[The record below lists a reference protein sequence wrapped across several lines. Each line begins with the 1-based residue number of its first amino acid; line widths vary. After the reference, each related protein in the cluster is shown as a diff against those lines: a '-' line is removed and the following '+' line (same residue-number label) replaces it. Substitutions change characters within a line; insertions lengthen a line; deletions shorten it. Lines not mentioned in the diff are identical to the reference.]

1 MVSRRQALAG
11 FGGFVLGT
19 AVAPLISKV
28 KAALP
33 KGNPESWVPHKLDP
47 EECAQVAYEGYWE
60 EGRGCGFGAFK
71 GIIGVMGTR
80 YGEPCSSFPVW
91 MMSYA
96 SAGIGKWGT
105 VCGALNSAA
114 AALGLFYEKKGLE
127 ELIDTLFIW
136 YETTALPEFIPK
148 NPKVN
153 VEIKQVVTPSVL
165 CHVTLS
171 RWCWETGHLIGS
183 RERAERCSRVVSD
196 VARKAAELLNAKIDN
211 RTPAGLLASDH
222 QYCSKCHS
230 EGKDAD
236 FVRGKMVCG
245 LCHRGTLTNKF
256 LDHSK

>member
-11 FGGFVLGT
+11 FGGFLLGT
-19 AVAPLISKV
+19 AVPALISKV
-28 KAALP
+28 KAVSG
-33 KGNPESWVPHKLDP
+33 KGKPESWAPRKLVP

-80 YGEPCSSFPVW
+80 YGEPCSSFPLW

-114 AALGLFYEKKGLE
+114 AALGLFYEKRDLE

-136 YETTALPEFIPK
+136 YETTALPEFIPEH
-148 NPKVN
+148 PKVN
-153 VEIKQVVTPSVL
+153 VEIKQLVTPSVL
-165 CHVTLS
+165 CHVSLS
-171 RWCWETGHLIGS
+171 RWCFETGHLIAS
-183 RERAERCSRVVSD
+183 TERAERCSRVVAD
-196 VARKAAELLNAKIDN
+196 VARKVAELLNAKIDN
-211 RTPAGLLASDH
+211 RTPTGIPAGVQ

-236 FVRGKMVCG
+236 FARGKMGCGVC
-245 LCHRGTLTNKF
+245 HHGTLTDKF